1 MPDHPLHSTEDALED
16 LRARYAELAALAG
29 SLAHEIKNP
38 LSVIRMNMDLLAED
52 FAEPE
57 TPKERRA
64 LAKIEMVS
72 RQCTR
77 LENLL
82 NDFLRFNKVNQLELH
97 ARQPERA
104 ARAGARSVYRPG
116 RGGSQIEIV
125 RYLDPDLPSILLN
138 GETLQAA
145 LVNLVKNALEAM
157 PDGGQLTAR
166 TRVTRQGV
174 ALDLIDTGVGMD
186 ERTAMKMFDA
196 FYTTK
201 SGGSGLGLP
210 TARRIIEAHG
220 GRIGVHSDLGDR
232 HAVHAGVSDV
242 RAAGF
247 GTEGVQ
253 PALPAPPASA
263 TAAIIAFMEE
273 NAPNTEAAEPRVAPI
288 RVLIVDNDE
297 ALARAMDESL
307 ARWATSAPWPPAARK
322 GPGGS
327 RPTRSTSSSPTW

>member
-1 MPDHPLHSTEDALED
+1 MDNHRPLTAEDALDE
-16 LRARYAELAALAG
+16 LRGRFSELASLSG

-38 LSVIRMNMDLLAED
+38 LSVIRMNMDLLGEE
-52 FAEPE
+52 FADAA

-64 LAKIEMVS
+64 LGKIEMVS

-82 NDFLRFNKVNQLELH
+82 NDFLRFNKVGQLEL
-97 ARQPERA
+97 
-104 ARAGARSVYRPG
+104 RPG
-116 RGGSQIEIV
+116 SLNEQIERVLDLFVPQAEESHVEVV
-125 RYLDPDLPSILLN
+125 RYLDPDLPSISLN
-138 GETLQAA
+138 AETLQAA

-220 GRIGVHSDLGDR
+220 GRISVHSEVGI
-232 HAVHAGVSDV
+232 
-242 RAAGF
+242 
-247 GTEGVQ
+247 GTQFTLEFPM
-253 PALPAPPASA
+253 PAR
-263 TAAIIAFMEE
+263 IGE
-273 NAPNTEAAEPRVAPI
+273 
-288 RVLIVDNDE
+288 
-297 ALARAMDESL
+297 
-307 ARWATSAPWPPAARK
+307 
-322 GPGGS
+322 
-327 RPTRSTSSSPTW
+327 

>member
-1 MPDHPLHSTEDALED
+1 MTDHHSISADDALEK
-16 LRARYAELAALAG
+16 LRERYGELAALAG

-52 FAEPE
+52 FAQPQ
-57 TPKERRA
+57 TPRERRA
-64 LAKIEMVS
+64 LAKIEMVG

-82 NDFLRFNKVNQLELH
+82 NDFLRFNKVNQLDLRLGSLNE
-97 ARQPERA
+97 QVERVLDLFAMQAEA
-104 ARAGARSVYRPG
+104 AN
-116 RGGSQIEIV
+116 IEVV

-138 GETLQAA
+138 AETLQAA

-157 PDGGQLTAR
+157 EGGGQLTAR

-174 ALDLIDTGVGMD
+174 ALDLIDTGIGMD

-220 GRIGVHSDLGDR
+220 GRISVHSDVGI
-232 HAVHAGVSDV
+232 
-242 RAAGF
+242 
-247 GTEGVQ
+247 GTQITLEFPT
-253 PALPAPPASA
+253 PAR
-263 TAAIIAFMEE
+263 IGE
-273 NAPNTEAAEPRVAPI
+273 
-288 RVLIVDNDE
+288 
-297 ALARAMDESL
+297 
-307 ARWATSAPWPPAARK
+307 
-322 GPGGS
+322 
-327 RPTRSTSSSPTW
+327 